1 MGKVLSFDTG
11 GREYTINGTAVR
23 FDPASASFLE
33 DYRTLLADLSALH
46 EELADEI
53 NKLYEGLDAEAMVPA
68 ADMDP
73 EQLEEAAERGDLL
86 LELTRKYDLR
96 MREALDAGP
105 FEAVDGGSLSDEL
118 FGRKALADNAGG
130 QPLWLNFM
138 ECIASE
144 IEAGVGDSR
153 RAAGERAQVRDPRYR
168 KMVQKY
174 RSR

>member
-11 GREYTINGTAVR
+11 GVEYTINGTGVR
-23 FDPASASFLE
+23 FNPASATFLE

-53 NKLYEGLDAEAMVPA
+53 NKLYEGIDADAMGPA
-68 ADMDP
+68 AEMDA
-73 EQLEEAAERGDLL
+73 EQLEEAAERGDLM
-86 LELTRKYDLR
+86 LEVTRKYDLR
-96 MREALDAGP
+96 MREVLDAGP
-105 FEAVDGGSLSDEL
+105 FETVDGGSLSDEL

-144 IEAGVGDSR
+144 VEGSVGDSR
-153 RAAGERAQVRDPRYR
+153 RAAGERTQVRDPRYR
-168 KMVQKY
+168 RMVEKY